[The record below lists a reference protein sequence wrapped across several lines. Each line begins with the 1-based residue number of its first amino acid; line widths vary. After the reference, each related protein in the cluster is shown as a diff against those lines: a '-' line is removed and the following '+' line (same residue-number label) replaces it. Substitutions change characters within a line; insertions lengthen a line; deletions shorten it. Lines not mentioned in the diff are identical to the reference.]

1 MHVLGMGNASQ
12 LIKMVV
18 QEAFCLEFKL
28 QIPHKGEIRKQTTQ
42 DLTFTNDSI
51 AIYSFTLDKK

>member
-1 MHVLGMGNASQ
+1 MHVLGTGKASQ

-28 QIPHKGEIRKQTTQ
+28 HIPHKGERRKQTARA
-42 DLTFTNDSI
+42 LTFTNDSI
-51 AIYSFTLDKK
+51 AIYPFSVDKK